1 MDGRLTEVE
10 SKLIPLSNQEEEELN
25 VGDNTDIPKI
35 LSDPKVVENNLL

>member
-1 MDGRLTEVE
+1 MDGRLTEAE

-25 VGDNTDIPKI
+25 VGDNIDIPKI